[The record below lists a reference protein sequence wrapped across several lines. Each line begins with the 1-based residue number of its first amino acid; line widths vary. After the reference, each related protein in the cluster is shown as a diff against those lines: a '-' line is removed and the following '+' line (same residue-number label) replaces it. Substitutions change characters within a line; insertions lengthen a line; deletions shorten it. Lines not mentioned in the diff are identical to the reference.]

1 MRIAVIHEWL
11 STYAGSERVLEQI
24 LAIYPDADLFAV
36 VDFLEGA
43 DRDWLGGRPVR
54 TTFIQGLPLAR
65 RCFRAYLPLMPMA
78 IEQLNLDGYDL
89 VISSAH
95 AVAKGVLTRSDQL
108 HVSYVH
114 TPMRYAWDMHHEY
127 LGRGSIAGAAKS
139 AAARCLMHYLRLWDQ
154 STARRVDSYVA
165 NSRFVARRIR
175 KVYGRKATVVHP
187 PVDVETFAIR
197 EEKDDFYLAASRLV
211 PYKRVDLVVEAFNR
225 MPDRKLVVIGEG
237 PEAGRLAKMAGPNV
251 TLLGY
256 QSSDVLCDHMQ
267 RAKAYVF
274 AAQEDFGITIVEAQA
289 CGTPVVCLGKGGGTE
304 SVIEGRTGVFFDDQT
319 PESLIDAIGRFEAT
333 AERLEPHFIR
343 RHAERFSPE
352 RFRAEFSAVVER
364 AVDESR
370 GVRPSRSGSVRRR
383 RATEVSSKG

>member
-11 STYAGSERVLEQI
+11 SAYAGSERVLEQI

-65 RCFRAYLPLMPMA
+65 RHFRAYLPLMPMA

-127 LGRGSIAGAAKS
+127 LGRRSIAGAAKS

-154 STARRVDSYVA
+154 STARRVDNYVA

-187 PVDVETFAIR
+187 PVDIETFALR
-197 EEKDDFYLAASRLV
+197 EKKDDFYLAASRLV

-225 MPDRKLVVIGEG
+225 MPDRRLVVIGDG
-237 PEAGRLAKMAGPNV
+237 PEAGKLAKLAGPNV

-256 QSSDVLCDHMQ
+256 QPSGVLRDHMQ

-274 AAQEDFGITIVEAQA
+274 AAQEDFGITVVEAQA
-289 CGTPVVCLGKGGGTE
+289 CGTPVVCLGKGGATE

-333 AERLEPHFIR
+333 AGRLDPHLIR

-370 GVRPSRSGSVRRR
+370 GVRPSRSGAVRRR
-383 RATEVSSKG
+383 RATASSSKG